1 MQFSVLGK
9 DINISIPGNKAPVE
23 NGRGTVW
30 ENAMLS
36 SQPTYNSTVK
46 AFTSWYQYLRAQ
58 STRKLLGDAASTT
71 PKRSIVLNGSNDDI
85 EVKESP
91 PSPSIK
97 VHDSHLVPLAEE
109 MSNVMPDSECPI
121 TKSESRVDLKEE
133 ETSVPQEDE
142 A

>member
-46 AFTSWYQYLRAQ
+46 AFTSW
-58 STRKLLGDAASTT
+58 DAASTT